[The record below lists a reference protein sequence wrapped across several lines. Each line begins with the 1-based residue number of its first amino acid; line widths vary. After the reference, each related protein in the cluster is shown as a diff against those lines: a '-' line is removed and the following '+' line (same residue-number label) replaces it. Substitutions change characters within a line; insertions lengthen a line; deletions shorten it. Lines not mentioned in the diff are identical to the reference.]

1 MRDARCPT
9 SFCPLAPTI
18 DIPSFVGGR
27 MDSPAA
33 VLKSYQ
39 RFFAWTFMLATML
52 AFVLVWVEFAFS
64 PLPAPPM
71 TVRATAGGFDL
82 HDLQLL
88 LTVAALIT
96 AFVSLAGLIVT
107 TPLAWLDRRKARART
122 ALELALK
129 RQDHINWLAAG
140 RTDSWLVPDRRPPPM
155 RRRRHGP
162 AAPRVHGSAH

>member
-18 DIPSFVGGR
+18 DIPSFVGGL

-52 AFVLVWVEFAFS
+52 AFVLVWVELAFS

-88 LTVAALIT
+88 LTVAALIA

-107 TPLAWLDRRKARART
+107 TPLAWLDRRKTRART

-155 RRRRHGP
+155 RRRQHGP